1 MIEKIKSP
9 FKRAFVFL
17 LIPVSLFAYQIKGIW
32 ITRWELNS
40 PDNIK
45 SLADSLYRAGITDA
59 YVQVFGSGEAYYE
72 SSTVPVKY
80 NSFDPL
86 GEFIKYS
93 DKRYRVHAWINLLYM
108 WDRRELTE
116 DSNHILQRHPEA
128 VLRDHTMRSIMN
140 YTHDDLRKR
149 NIEGIYVS
157 PASEDVRKLI
167 ISVISEIMTQYDI
180 DGIHLDYCRYPGK
193 EFVYDPYLRSRF
205 QSVYLVD
212 PALISSTDRRIYG
225 NNVSAVN
232 WAWEQFPAQVLTGLI
247 ADINTMVHEYSS
259 EMTLSASVIA
269 DIVRA
274 GNSLHQSW
282 WEWIDNDYIDYAVI
296 MAYSPYL
303 TVIKKQIEN
312 IRNRVGLERIVVGL
326 GSYNQSLKNV
336 KYNYEMLSIYNP
348 LGVSIFSSKSLMDKE
363 GGFSYVG
370 DYIFSKNAQ

>member
-9 FKRAFVFL
+9 FKRAFIFL
-17 LIPVSLFAYQIKGIW
+17 LIPVSLFAYEIKGIW

-40 PDNIK
+40 SDNIK
-45 SLADSLYRAGITDA
+45 SLTDSLYRAGITDA
-59 YVQVFGSGEAYYE
+59 YVQVFGSGEAYYR
-72 SSTVPVKY
+72 SGTAPVKY

-86 GEFIKYS
+86 GEFIKHA

-108 WDRRELTE
+108 WDRREMTQ
-116 DSNHILQRHPEA
+116 DRKHILQRHPEA
-128 VLRDHTMRSIMN
+128 VLRDHSMRSLMD
-140 YTHDDLRKR
+140 YTHDDIRNR

-157 PASEDVRKLI
+157 PASEDVKKI
-167 ISVISEIMTQYDI
+167 IASVINEIMTQYDV

-193 EFVYDPYLRSRF
+193 EFIYDQYLRSRF
-205 QSVYLVD
+205 QSIYLVD
-212 PALISSTDRRIYG
+212 PALMDSMDRRIYG
-225 NNVSAVN
+225 DNVSAVN
-232 WAWEQFPAQVLTGLI
+232 WAWGQFPAQTLTELI
-247 ADINTMVHEYSS
+247 GDINTMVKQYSS
-259 EMTLSASVIA
+259 DMILSASVIS

-282 WEWIDNDYIDYAVI
+282 WEWIENNYIDYAVI

-326 GSYNQSLKNV
+326 ASYNQSLKNV
-336 KYNYEMLSIYNP
+336 KYNYEMVSIYNP
-348 LGVSIFSSKSLMDKE
+348 LGAAIFSSKSLMDKD